1 MKGEINLKSYLV
13 IGLGKFGRA
22 CAREL
27 CSIGH
32 DVLGVDE
39 DLNIVNEAASYLTHT
54 VCANSTN
61 EDFLKSISVDDF
73 DSCIV
78 AIGDDQEASVMI
90 TVLLKEHGAK
100 NIIAKAQSEIHAKIL
115 EKVGADKVVLPEN
128 DMGIKLAHTLCNTSI
143 YDLVDISPEHS
154 IISIKAPREWI
165 GKTLGNLSA
174 RDKYGVNIIAIE
186 SENKEANVF
195 PTANTLIQRNDTI
208 IVIGG
213 NNDLTKLKNM

>member
-1 MKGEINLKSYLV
+1 LKSFLI
-13 IGLGKFGRA
+13 IGLGKFGRS
-22 CAREL
+22 CAKEL
-27 CSIGH
+27 CNMGH

-39 DLNIVNEAASYLTHT
+39 NLRLVNEAASYLTHT
-54 VCANSTN
+54 VQADSTD

-115 EKVGADKVVLPEN
+115 EKVGADKVILPEY

-143 YDLVDISPEHS
+143 YDLIDISPEHS
-154 IISIKAPREWI
+154 IVSIKAPKEWI
-165 GKTLGNLSA
+165 GKTLGTLSA
-174 RDKYGVNIIAIE
+174 REKYGVNIIAIE
-186 SENKEANVF
+186 SELKEANVF
-195 PTANTLIQRNDTI
+195 PTANTLINKNDTI

-213 NNDLTKLKNM
+213 NNDLNKLKTM

>member
-1 MKGEINLKSYLV
+1 LKSYLI
-13 IGLGKFGRA
+13 IGLGKFGRS
-22 CAREL
+22 CAKEL
-27 CSIGH
+27 CNMGH

-39 DLNIVNEAASYLTHT
+39 DLRIVNDAATYLTHT
-54 VCANSTN
+54 VQADSTN
-61 EDFLKSISVDDF
+61 EDFLRSISVDDF

-115 EKVGADKVVLPEN
+115 EKVGADKVILPEY
-128 DMGIKLAHTLCNTSI
+128 DMGVKLAHTLCNTNI

-154 IISIKAPREWI
+154 IISIKAPKEWV
-165 GKTLGNLSA
+165 GKTLGKLSA

-186 SENKEANVF
+186 SESKDANVF
-195 PTANTLIQRNDTI
+195 PTANTLIQKNDTI

>member
-1 MKGEINLKSYLV
+1 LKSYLI
-13 IGLGKFGRA
+13 IGLGKFGRS

-27 CSIGH
+27 CNMGH

-39 DLNIVNEAASYLTHT
+39 DLRIVNEAASYLTHT
-54 VCANSTN
+54 VQADSTN
-61 EDFLKSISVDDF
+61 EDFLRSISVDDF

-115 EKVGADKVVLPEN
+115 EKVGADKVILPEY
-128 DMGIKLAHTLCNTSI
+128 DMGVKLAHTLCNTNI

-154 IISIKAPREWI
+154 IISIKAPKEWI
-165 GKTLGNLSA
+165 GKTLGKLSA
-174 RDKYGVNIIAIE
+174 REKYGVNIIAIE
-186 SENKEANVF
+186 SETKEANVF
-195 PTANTLIQRNDTI
+195 PTANTTIQKNDTI
-208 IVIGG
+208 VVIGG